1 MEQVHPTR
9 MELIKKN
16 AQIKLAE
23 QGRDL
28 LREKMDALIQEFFQ
42 IMVSVSKSRE
52 ELDIAAVAAQRSLC
66 VAEAVDDLVA
76 LKSAS
81 FATKRTL
88 TLDIR
93 GKNIMG
99 VPVPLVE
106 RKTVSKS
113 VLERGYSMIG
123 TSGRI
128 DEAAERYETELDLII
143 GLAETETSL
152 RRLGDEIQM
161 NRRRVN
167 ALEQVLIPE
176 LKRQAKY
183 IKIAIE
189 EREREDL
196 FRLKKVKKLLERRK
210 AAKKKLSPASIGA
223 V

>member
-1 MEQVHPTR
+1 

-16 AQIKLAE
+16 GQIKLAE

-42 IMVSVSKSRE
+42 IMLSVSKSRE
-52 ELDIAAVAAQRSLC
+52 ELEIAAVAAQRSLC
-66 VAEAVDDLVA
+66 VAEAVDDIVA

-81 FATKRTL
+81 FATKRAL

-152 RRLGDEIQM
+152 RRLGDEIQN

-183 IKIAIE
+183 IKVTIE
-189 EREREDL
+189 EREREDI

-210 AAKKKLSPASIGA
+210 AAKKKLSPASVGA

>member
-1 MEQVHPTR
+1 

-16 AQIKLAE
+16 GQIKLAE

-52 ELDIAAVAAQRSLC
+52 ELEIAAVAAQRSLC
-66 VAEAVDDLVA
+66 VAEAVDDIVA

-81 FATKRTL
+81 FATKRAL

-152 RRLGDEIQM
+152 RRLGDEIQ
-161 NRRRVN
+161 NSRRRVN

-183 IKIAIE
+183 IKVAIE

-210 AAKKKLSPASIGA
+210 AAKKKLSPASVGA

>member
-1 MEQVHPTR
+1 VEQVNPTR
-9 MELIKKN
+9 MELIKKR

-28 LREKMDALIQEFFQ
+28 LREKMDALIQEFFR

-52 ELDIAAVAAQRSLC
+52 ELEISAAAAQLSLHI
-66 VAEAVDDLVA
+66 AEAVDDPVA
-76 LKSAS
+76 IKSAS
-81 FATKRTL
+81 FATKRAIA
-88 TLDIR
+88 LDIR

-106 RKTVSKS
+106 RKTVTKS
-113 VLERGYSMIG
+113 VLERGYSLTG

-128 DEAAERYETELDLII
+128 DETAERYEAELDLII

-210 AAKKKLSPASIGA
+210 AAKKKATIAPSSAT
-223 V
+223 

>member
-1 MEQVHPTR
+1 VEQVNPTR
-9 MELIKKN
+9 MELIKKR

-28 LREKMDALIQEFFQ
+28 LREKMDALIQEFFH
-42 IMVSVSKSRE
+42 IMVSVSRSRE
-52 ELDIAAVAAQRSLC
+52 ELEIASTSAQRSLYI
-66 VAEAVDDLVA
+66 ARAVDDPVT

-81 FATKRTL
+81 FATKRAV

-106 RKTVSKS
+106 RKTVTKS
-113 VLERGYSMIG
+113 VLERGYSLIG

-128 DEAAERYETELDLII
+128 DEVAEKYEAKLDLII
-143 GLAETETSL
+143 ELAETETSL

-183 IKIAIE
+183 IKISIE
-189 EREREDL
+189 EKEREDL
-196 FRLKKVKKLLERRK
+196 FRLKKVKKLIERRK
-210 AAKKKLSPASIGA
+210 AAKKKRSPASIGA

>member
-16 AQIKLAE
+16 SQIKLAE

-28 LREKMDALIQEFFQ
+28 LREKMDALIQEFFN

-52 ELDIAAVAAQRSLC
+52 ELDIATVAAQCSLC

-76 LKSAS
+76 LKSVS
-81 FATKRTL
+81 FATKRAL
-88 TLDIR
+88 TIDIR

-143 GLAETETSL
+143 ELAETETSL
-152 RRLGDEIQM
+152 RRLGDEIQN

-183 IKIAIE
+183 IKVAIE

-210 AAKKKLSPASIGA
+210 AAKKKLSPASVGA

>member
-1 MEQVHPTR
+1 
-9 MELIKKN
+9 MELIKKR

-28 LREKMDALIQEFFQ
+28 LREKMDALIQEFFH

-52 ELDIAAVAAQRSLC
+52 ELEIAAVAAQRSLC

-76 LKSAS
+76 IKSAS
-81 FATKRTL
+81 FATKRAL

-152 RRLGDEIQM
+152 RRLGDEIQN

-183 IKIAIE
+183 IKITIG

-196 FRLKKVKKLLERRK
+196 YRLKKVKKILEQK
-210 AAKKKLSPASIGA
+210 VKKKKQTAAAIA
-223 V
+223 AA

>member
-1 MEQVHPTR
+1 VEQVHPTR

-52 ELDIAAVAAQRSLC
+52 ELEIAAVAAQRSLC
-66 VAEAVDDLVA
+66 VAEAVDDIVA

-81 FATKRTL
+81 FATKRAL

-106 RKTVSKS
+106 RKSVSKS
-113 VLERGYSMIG
+113 VLDRGYSMIG

-152 RRLGDEIQM
+152 RRLGDEIQN

-183 IKIAIE
+183 IKVAIE

-210 AAKKKLSPASIGA
+210 AAKKKLSPASVGA

>member
-1 MEQVHPTR
+1 
-9 MELIKKN
+9 
-16 AQIKLAE
+16 
-23 QGRDL
+23 
-28 LREKMDALIQEFFQ
+28 
-42 IMVSVSKSRE
+42 MVSVSKSRE
-52 ELDIAAVAAQRSLC
+52 ELDIAAVAAQRSLS

-81 FATKRTL
+81 FATKRAL

-143 GLAETETSL
+143 ELAETETSL
-152 RRLGDEIQM
+152 RRLGDEIQN

-183 IKIAIE
+183 IKITIG

-196 FRLKKVKKLLERRK
+196 YRLKKVKKILEQK
-210 AAKKKLSPASIGA
+210 VKKKKQTAAAIA
-223 V
+223 AA

>member
-1 MEQVHPTR
+1 VEQVHPTR

-16 AQIKLAE
+16 GQIKLAE

-52 ELDIAAVAAQRSLC
+52 ELEIAAVAAQRSLC
-66 VAEAVDDLVA
+66 VAEAVDDIVA

-81 FATKRTL
+81 FATKRAL

-106 RKTVSKS
+106 RKSVSKS

-152 RRLGDEIQM
+152 RRLGDEIQN

-183 IKIAIE
+183 IKVAIE

-210 AAKKKLSPASIGA
+210 AAKKKPSPASVGA

>member
-1 MEQVHPTR
+1 
-9 MELIKKN
+9 MELIKKR

-28 LREKMDALIQEFFQ
+28 LREKMDALIQEFFH

-52 ELDIAAVAAQRSLC
+52 ELEAAAVDAQRSLC
-66 VAEAVDDLVA
+66 VAEAVDDLTA

-81 FATKRTL
+81 FATKRFL
-88 TLDIR
+88 TLEIG

-106 RKTVSKS
+106 RKTVTKS

-128 DEAAERYETELDLII
+128 DEAAERYEAELDLII

-183 IKIAIE
+183 IKISIG

-196 FRLKKVKKLLERRK
+196 YRLKKVKKILERRRK
-210 AAKKKLSPASIGA
+210 ATKKKQLAASMGA
-223 V
+223 A

>member
-1 MEQVHPTR
+1 VEQVHPTR

-16 AQIKLAE
+16 SQIKLAE

-28 LREKMDALIQEFFQ
+28 LREKMDALIQEFFN

-76 LKSAS
+76 LKSVS
-81 FATKRTL
+81 FATKRAL
-88 TLDIR
+88 TIDIR

-113 VLERGYSMIG
+113 VLERGYSIIG

-143 GLAETETSL
+143 RLAETETSL

-176 LKRQAKY
+176 LKSQAKY

>member
-1 MEQVHPTR
+1 VEQVNPTR
-9 MELIKKN
+9 MELIKKR

-28 LREKMDALIQEFFQ
+28 LREKMDALIQEFFH

-52 ELDIAAVAAQRSLC
+52 ELEIASTSAQRSLYI
-66 VAEAVDDLVA
+66 ARAVDDPVT

-81 FATKRTL
+81 FATKRAV

-106 RKTVSKS
+106 RKTVTKS
-113 VLERGYSMIG
+113 VLERGYSLIG

-128 DEAAERYETELDLII
+128 DEVAEKYEAKLDLII
-143 GLAETETSL
+143 ELAETETSL

-183 IKIAIE
+183 IKISIE
-189 EREREDL
+189 EKEREDL
-196 FRLKKVKKLLERRK
+196 FRLKKVKKLIERRK
-210 AAKKKLSPASIGA
+210 AAKKKRSPASIGA

>member
-66 VAEAVDDLVA
+66 VAEAVDDIVA

-81 FATKRTL
+81 FATKRAL

-143 GLAETETSL
+143 VLAETETSL
-152 RRLGDEIQM
+152 RRLGDEIQN

-183 IKIAIE
+183 IKVAIE